1 MSEIVYLT
9 DIRED
14 MEEEENERYPMA
26 RDILAFL
33 VSSGDASNVEDIGY
47 ELKIPYWELSST
59 LRWLQKRGLV
69 YIE

>member
-1 MSEIVYLT
+1 MSEMVYLM
-9 DIRED
+9 DVRED

-26 RDILAFL
+26 RDILVFL
-33 VSSGDASNVEDIGY
+33 GSSGDVSSTEDIGY

-69 YIE
+69 YVE